1 MIMRNNRAAA
11 ALLSVVLAAAL
22 ATGCAPTKEGIKNRQ
37 AASDRMNLVGAQV
50 NYEQSRQLFASGQLD
65 KSLREID
72 KAIARYPKSGAFHLM
87 RGRILLEQARLEQA
101 LASFTLALENDSK
114 LADAH
119 YYAGV
124 VYQRWSDEEQA
135 FTCYVAAHELE
146 TDKVH
151 YLLAAAE
158 ALTAMGEFERA
169 QTLIEP
175 RLAYFEHNAS
185 LRQLLA
191 QIAMLRGNAA
201 QSADLYAQARLLN
214 PDDVTLLE
222 EMMWAQYAAGQYAK
236 CLESAK
242 LLEVSAG
249 ANRQAGASSS
259 QRSSSEPR
267 SDIVHLKAR
276 CLGMMGRGVEARELY
291 LELVKMR
298 TADTTVWSEL
308 GALAWEL
315 GDYRTVAQASVQLMS
330 MSPER
335 HEGYLFRGVNERQKG
350 NLQEAVRLFRESCRR
365 VAAARS
371 DPDSGRTLTAVPFV
385 VLGQTLEQ
393 MQDWAGAR
401 DAYNDALKA
410 DPGSEEAKTLLRR
423 LNGEQRVT
431 SVPMEG

>member
-1 MIMRNNRAAA
+1 MRINRVAAA
-11 ALLSVVLAAAL
+11 ILSVAFVAGFVG
-22 ATGCAPTKEGIKNRQ
+22 GCAPTKEGIKNRQ

-72 KAIARYPKSGAFHLM
+72 KAIARYPQSGSFHLM

-101 LASFTLALENDSK
+101 LASFTLALENDPK

-135 FTCYVAAHELE
+135 YVCYFAAHELE

-158 ALTAMGEFERA
+158 ALAAMGEFERA

-175 RLAYFEHNAS
+175 RLAYFEHNAA

-191 QIAMLRGNAA
+191 QIAMLRGDAVR
-201 QSADLYAQARLLN
+201 SADLYAQARLLN
-214 PDDVTLLE
+214 PDDITLLE
-222 EMMWAQYAAGQYAK
+222 ELMWAQYAAGQFGK

-242 LLEVSAG
+242 LLELTAG
-249 ANRQAGASSS
+249 SGGRQAGGSGN
-259 QRSSSEPR
+259 QRSVATPR
-267 SDIVHLKAR
+267 SDIAHLKAR
-276 CLGMMGRGVEARELY
+276 CLGMMGRGVEAREMY

-298 TADTTVWSEL
+298 GVDATVWSEL

-365 VAAARS
+365 VAAGRAAS
-371 DPDSGRTLTAVPFV
+371 DSVQSLTVVPFV